1 MKYVKIKLLMAYTG
15 VKTRLPVEN
24 ISKNGP
30 PELLQMKNRDIKI
43 KNSIEWLRH
52 YYRENQ

>member
-1 MKYVKIKLLMAYTG
+1 MAYNG

-24 ISKNGP
+24 ISKHGP
-30 PELLQMKNRDIKI
+30 PELLQMKNRDVKI

>member
-1 MKYVKIKLLMAYTG
+1 MAYNG

-24 ISKNGP
+24 ISKHGP
-30 PELLQMKNRDIKI
+30 PELQMKNRDVKI

-52 YYRENQ
+52 YYRENQWT